1 MLVHPTRGTCRVLQG
16 ALGVNTWLASPPSID
31 DLRPA
36 RCPGCGAASRPLG
49 ATLNLHGHGL
59 RSRQVRGPAG
69 EGGAPDERVVLVR
82 RYRCVRCKVVVTVVP
97 ADVLPRKHYG
107 ATAIAL
113 AIALFG
119 PLGLS
124 FARVRRAVSTWSTQ
138 GASARGWP
146 TLQAWIAAAVARALW
161 RDARAGPAVAPRRAH
176 VQRLAMSLAWHAP
189 SGTGGTLVHQAC
201 VGASLL
207 G

>member
-1 MLVHPTRGTCRVLQG
+1 M
-16 ALGVNTWLASPPSID
+16 
-31 DLRPA
+31 
-36 RCPGCGAASRPLG
+36 
-49 ATLNLHGHGL
+49 
-59 RSRQVRGPAG
+59 RGPAD
-69 EGGAPDERVVLVR
+69 EGAAPEERVVLVR

-119 PLGLS
+119 LLGLS
-124 FARVRRAVSTWSTQ
+124 FAQVRRAVSTWSTR
-138 GASARGWP
+138 GTSARGWP
-146 TLQAWIAAAVARALW
+146 ALQTWIAAAVARALW
-161 RDARAGPAVAPRRAH
+161 RDARAGPAGASRRAH
-176 VQRLAMSLAWHAP
+176 AQRLAMSLAGHAP